1 MRGFAGLHKKW
12 GFLCYIPR
20 LLYLVYR
27 RGSNKED
34 VSLSNYHFISN
45 LYNKGAIKMSTVEK
59 GSDADTSRKMIF
71 AMVCLLAMLL
81 GLAALA
87 VHLTPVVN

>member
-1 MRGFAGLHKKW
+1 
-12 GFLCYIPR
+12 
-20 LLYLVYR
+20 
-27 RGSNKED
+27 
-34 VSLSNYHFISN
+34 
-45 LYNKGAIKMSTVEK
+45 MSAVEK

-71 AMVCLLAMLL
+71 AMVFLLAMLL